1 MRYCIPPRF
10 PRLATLAVF
19 GLLAASSALRAQVS
33 LTTIVELAQ
42 EKSTV
47 VRVAQADVDKTSAQY
62 LQSRDAFIPS
72 LTFGSGLP
80 AFPAVGFTGSLP
92 TIWDASI
99 QSMVFSMQ
107 QIRYIQA
114 GKAGIEASQLN
125 LKDARE
131 QVALDASVAYIEL
144 DSVTSELAAAR
155 QQEQYALRVVEIEQ
169 QRTDAGVDPLSRLL
183 QAQLTAAQIKLS
195 RLHLETRAATL
206 TKDLSILT
214 GLPAISI
221 VPDHASIPEIPALSG
236 ESAAPS
242 TAALDAAQLRARS
255 LQMIAKGDQERSWT
269 PQIGFGVQYNRST
282 TLLNNI
288 NDYYKQPLPPN
299 NISSGF
305 SISVPLFDAGL
316 RDKARESAADALKA
330 RLQSEQA
337 QRQYDQQITTLNGS
351 LRELDTQAEI
361 AGLKQQIAEDQLRT
375 VIAEM
380 EVGNGAGAG
389 APGAAQLSP
398 TTEQEARIDE
408 RQKFQD
414 ALEAGFMLSRTR
426 LGLVRSLGHMQDW
439 LNELHHK

>member
-1 MRYCIPPRF
+1 VS
-10 PRLATLAVF
+10 LAT
-19 GLLAASSALRAQVS
+19 
-33 LTTIVELAQ
+33 IVGLAQ
-42 EKSTV
+42 EKSMA
-47 VRVAQADVDKTSAQY
+47 VRMAQADLQKVGAQY

-72 LTFGSGLP
+72 ITFGSGLP
-80 AFPAVGFTGSLP
+80 AFPSVGFTGSLP
-92 TIWDASI
+92 TIWDANV

-144 DSVTSELAAAR
+144 DSITRELEAAR
-155 QQEQYALRVVEIEQ
+155 QQEQYAARVVEIEQ
-169 QRTDAGVDPLSRLL
+169 QRTEAGVDPLNRLL
-183 QAQLTAAQIKLS
+183 QAQLTTAQIKLS
-195 RLHLETRAATL
+195 RLHLETRATTL
-206 TKDLSILT
+206 AKQLSILT
-214 GLPAISI
+214 GLPPISI
-221 VPDHASIPEIPALSG
+221 ITDHASIPEIPSLNG
-236 ESAAPS
+236 ENAAPS
-242 TAALDAAQLRARS
+242 TAALDAARAQARS
-255 LQMIAKGDQERSWT
+255 LQLVAKGDEERSWT

-282 TLLNNI
+282 TLLNDI
-288 NDYYKQPLPPN
+288 NTFYARDLPAN
-299 NISSGF
+299 NVSSGF

-330 RLQSEQA
+330 RIQAEQV
-337 QRQYDQQITTLNGS
+337 QRQYDQQLTMLNGT

-361 AGLKQQIAEDQLRT
+361 ARLKQQIADDQLRT

-380 EVGNGAGAG
+380 EVGNGASAG
-389 APGAAQLSP
+389 APGSAQLSP
-398 TTEQEARIDE
+398 TTEQEARMDE

-439 LNELHHK
+439 LNELHQK